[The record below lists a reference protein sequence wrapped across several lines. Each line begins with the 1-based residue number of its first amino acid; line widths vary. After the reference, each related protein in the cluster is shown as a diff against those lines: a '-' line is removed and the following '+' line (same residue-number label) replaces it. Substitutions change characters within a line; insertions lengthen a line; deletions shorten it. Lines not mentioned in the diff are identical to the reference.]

1 MLKKLTLTIFM
12 LTCAL
17 LAPVSAQTAVSSE
30 KQAAIKELVF
40 LINGDNKMEEVMNAM
55 IPQLQAQ
62 QDAALK
68 SSHDNQTDLTAAEK
82 QALADTFASQRKYSV
97 KRLMDKM
104 MQKLNYN
111 ELINEIS
118 STLLDKYYTLE
129 EVKDLT
135 AFYKTP
141 TGLKSLKMMA
151 PMMTDTMLAMQEKV
165 MPKMMIVMK
174 EIMEEDKA
182 EIEQKINAKKPGR
195 KKNAS
200 K

>member
-1 MLKKLTLTIFM
+1 MLKKLTLTFFM

-17 LAPVSAQTAVSSE
+17 LAPVSAQTATSSE

-40 LINGDNKMEEVMNAM
+40 LINGDNKMEEMMNAVV
-55 IPQLQAQ
+55 PQMQAQ
-62 QDAALK
+62 QEELMK
-68 SSHDNQTDLTAAEK
+68 SSLDLHADLTAAEK
-82 QALADTFASQRKYSV
+82 QALADSFASERRYSV
-97 KRLMDKM
+97 KRLMDRM

-111 ELINEIS
+111 ELMNEIS
-118 STLLDKYYTLE
+118 YNLLDKYYTLE

-141 TGLKSLKMMA
+141 TGRKSLKMMA

-165 MPKMMIVMK
+165 MPKMMIVIK
-174 EIMEEDKA
+174 EIMDEDKT
-182 EIEQKINAKKPGR
+182 EIEQRINAKKPGR

>member
-1 MLKKLTLTIFM
+1 
-12 LTCAL
+12 
-17 LAPVSAQTAVSSE
+17 
-30 KQAAIKELVF
+30 
-40 LINGDNKMEEVMNAM
+40 
-55 IPQLQAQ
+55 
-62 QDAALK
+62 
-68 SSHDNQTDLTAAEK
+68 
-82 QALADTFASQRKYSV
+82 
-97 KRLMDKM
+97 
-104 MQKLNYN
+104 
-111 ELINEIS
+111 LINEIS

-174 EIMEEDKA
+174 EIMDEDKA

>member
-12 LTCAL
+12 LTCAF
-17 LAPVSAQTAVSSE
+17 LAPASAQTAASSE

-40 LINGDNKMEEVMNAM
+40 LVNGDNKVEEMMNA
-55 IPQLQAQ
+55 IVPQMQAM
-62 QDAALK
+62 QDATMK
-68 SSHDNQTDLTAAEK
+68 SLLDEHTDLTAADK
-82 QALADTFASQRKYSV
+82 QALADSFASERKYSV

-104 MQKLNYN
+104 MQKINYN
-111 ELINEIS
+111 ELMNEIS
-118 STLLDKYYTLE
+118 SNLLDKYYTLE
-129 EVKDLT
+129 EVKDLI

-151 PMMTDTMLAMQEKV
+151 PMMTDTMLATQEKV

-174 EIMEEDKA
+174 EIMDEDKA
-182 EIEQKINAKKPGR
+182 AIEQKINARKSKP
-195 KKNAS
+195 KKNAG